1 MSLIAGNK
9 GSFTALAGAV
19 VLLGIADSMTGA
31 YLVLFAA
38 GHAGL
43 SPVEIGL
50 FTSAPAAGGIVIG
63 TLAGRRFDRRPA
75 KSYAIVTAV
84 LGALGF
90 LLLTTTRSAP
100 LLILVGGTLLAA
112 GHAMFPQLFALSRVV
127 LSGPRSTPLLRS
139 AWSLAWALGPLAGA
153 ALLPRAGFTGLLVA
167 AALTLT
173 LAAVATALVPAPA
186 NGRAADP
193 EDEVAPAT
201 PPRTPIMAVAGVV
214 LFFLAMF
221 AGSLALPLYVTT
233 DLHRPSSAVGL
244 LFSTCA
250 AIEIVAALGLAVLP
264 GRVNQRLLI
273 GGGMVAMAAFYAIT
287 LLARS
292 MTGLLLGQVAR
303 AVAIAVVSA
312 AGIRWFQ
319 DLLRPAAGRAT
330 TLFANATAAGSL
342 LAGVLAGL
350 AIEHWGRVVTMG
362 LCGVVALVAAAVF
375 TFAREPSRHGDRPLI
390 RSR

>member
-9 GSFTALAGAV
+9 GTFTALAGAV

-38 GHAGL
+38 GPAGL

-75 KSYAIVTAV
+75 KSYAIATAV

-90 LLLTTTRSAP
+90 LLLTTIRSAP

-112 GHAMFPQLFALSRVV
+112 GQAMFPQLFALSRVV
-127 LSGPRSTPLLRS
+127 LGGPRSTPLLRS
-139 AWSLAWALGPLAGA
+139 TWSLAWALGPLAGA
-153 ALLPRAGFTGLLVA
+153 ALLPRTGFTGLLVA
-167 AALTLT
+167 AALTLI

-186 NGRAADP
+186 TGRAAGP
-193 EDEVAPAT
+193 DEAAPAT
-201 PPRTPIMAVAGVV
+201 PPKTPIMAVAGVT

-221 AGSLALPLYVTT
+221 AGSLVLPLYVTT

-244 LFSTCA
+244 LFSACA

-264 GRVNQRLLI
+264 ERVNQRLLI
-273 GGGMVAMAAFYAIT
+273 GGGMVAMAAYYAIT

-292 MTGLLLGQVAR
+292 MTGLLVGQVAR

-319 DLLRPAAGRAT
+319 ELMRPAAGRAT

-350 AIEHWGRVVTMG
+350 AIEHWGRVVTLG
-362 LCGVVALVAAAVF
+362 LCGVVALVGAAVF
-375 TFAREPSRHGDRPLI
+375 TFAREPSRHGDRPLA
-390 RSR
+390 RSH